1 MVSKPNFKP
10 NWVNIFKCYALV
22 HIIFALATYN
32 LITGVFSIVVIA
44 ASVFFVVPASLFIE
58 DMINLFGKN

>member
-1 MVSKPNFKP
+1 MASKPKFRP

-32 LITGVFSIVVIA
+32 LITGVFSLVVIVV
-44 ASVFFVVPASLFIE
+44 SVFFVLPASWFIC
-58 DMINLFGKN
+58 DMVKLFGN